1 MVKFVL
7 GALVGAVGYKL
18 WVDEKESRD
27 SIQKAKG
34 DQPTPEAQEDKV
46 TPGTTEFPKETPPTA

>member
-18 WVDEKESRD
+18 WVDEKEHRD
-27 SIQKAKG
+27 SIQKL
-34 DQPTPEAQEDKV
+34 
-46 TPGTTEFPKETPPTA
+46 KEINLPQRRKKTK

>member
-18 WVDEKESRD
+18 WVEEKEYRAGA
-27 SIQKAKG
+27 QKAKE
-34 DQPTPEAQEDKV
+34 DQPTQE
-46 TPGTTEFPKETPPTA
+46 PQGTKEPQGDTEFPKETPPTA

>member
-18 WVDEKESRD
+18 WVDEKEYRD
-27 SIQKAKG
+27 SSQKAKG

>member
-1 MVKFVL
+1 MLRFVL

-18 WVDEKESRD
+18 WVDEKEDRD
-27 SIQKAKG
+27 SIHKAKG
-34 DQPTPEAQEDKV
+34 DQHTPEAQEDKV

>member
-7 GALVGAVGYKL
+7 GVLVGAVGYKL
-18 WVDEKESRD
+18 WVDEKEHRAD
-27 SIQKAKG
+27 AQKAKE
-34 DQPTPEAQEDKV
+34 DQPAQEAQEDKV

>member
-7 GALVGAVGYKL
+7 GVLVGAVGYKL
-18 WVDEKESRD
+18 WVDEKEHRD

-34 DQPTPEAQEDKV
+34 DQPTTEAQENKV

>member
-1 MVKFVL
+1 MIRFVL

-18 WVDEKESRD
+18 WVDEKEHRD

-34 DQPTPEAQEDKV
+34 DQPTPEAQEDEV

>member
-18 WVDEKESRD
+18 WVDEKEYRD

-34 DQPTPEAQEDKV
+34 DQPTPEVQEDKV